1 MMSLKYDE
9 NFINNVS
16 RSINEVSHFL
26 DDQRGRSL
34 ACKDLFTVT
43 VDTQRIKLKNYCER
57 MMLADPVCY
66 GRKAEDIMWRKT
78 YHDVYSTAKILR
90 KVMKKINLYLVYYRY
105 ISMCHCPFY

>member
-1 MMSLKYDE
+1 MMLLKKY
-9 NFINNVS
+9 NKKFTNNVH
-16 RSINEVSHFL
+16 RSITEVSHFL

-34 ACKDLFTVT
+34 SCKDLFTIT

-57 MMLADPVCY
+57 MMLADPLCY

-90 KVMKKINLYLVYYRY
+90 KVKY
-105 ISMCHCPFY
+105 

>member
-1 MMSLKYDE
+1 MISLTYNK
-9 NFINNVS
+9 NLINHVF

-34 ACKDLFTVT
+34 SCKDLFTAT

-57 MMLADPVCY
+57 MMLADPLCY

-78 YHDVYSTAKILR
+78 YYDVYSTAKILR
-90 KVMKKINLYLVYYRY
+90 KVIKLLIYYYYICMYHYLLY
-105 ISMCHCPFY
+105 

>member
-1 MMSLKYDE
+1 MKLTTKHQTIHLFQKYIYINNMLKYKE
-9 NFINNVS
+9 KFPKNIY
-16 RSINEVSHFL
+16 RSITEVSHFL

-34 ACKDLFTVT
+34 SCKDLFTIT

-57 MMLADPVCY
+57 MMLSDPLCY

-90 KVMKKINLYLVYYRY
+90 KVSAL
-105 ISMCHCPFY
+105 